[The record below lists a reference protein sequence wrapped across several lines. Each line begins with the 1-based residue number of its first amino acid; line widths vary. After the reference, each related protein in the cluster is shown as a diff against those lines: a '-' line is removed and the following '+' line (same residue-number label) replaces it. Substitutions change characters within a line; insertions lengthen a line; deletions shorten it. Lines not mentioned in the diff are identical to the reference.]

1 MRIRNTKPEF
11 FRSKRVSERI
21 PDWGHR
27 YLLKALE
34 SYVDDNGVGKDDL
47 ALIAADCFS
56 QDIALD
62 PSGTFRRLT
71 EGLSVLFEAGFIH
84 RYEVEGDKCLYIS
97 WWESTQYV
105 QKPKAGRLPRPDG
118 TLHYGS
124 SEIGEPNRN
133 FPEASG
139 KFQPV
144 SGNQGIRE
152 SGKVAESDDS
162 DDGPSKPDKNDRD
175 DIRSVL
181 DHLDQKLQE
190 YDPET
195 RLPNRTQANLDA
207 ARLLLDRDSRTVDQ
221 VKAAIDY
228 SQDSEFW
235 RPNIRSMSKLR
246 DKYETLR
253 AQAQSTSQRNG
264 TTQPQ
269 PTGSLL
275 WDDEARK
282 KAHERPSYL
291 TDTDHI

>member
-62 PSGTFRRLT
+62 PSGTFQRLT

-84 RYEVEGDKCLYIS
+84 RYTANGDECLYIS

-118 TLHYGS
+118 TFDYGT

-139 KFQPV
+139 SVQPV

-152 SGKVAESDDS
+152 SGYIPASDDAGQDNDEES
-162 DDGPSKPDKNDRD
+162 FEAWWPHYPKKVDKGQARKAFKAALKKVDLDTLTEAADTYAAWIEREGKQQFTKYPATWLNAEAWANGHSQPEPDQPRHPDAPD
-175 DIRSVL
+175 
-181 DHLDQKLQE
+181 
-190 YDPET
+190 
-195 RLPNRTQANLDA
+195 NRTVFELSDEEYAERERIHRERIQAKREA
-207 ARLLLDRDSRTVDQ
+207 A
-221 VKAAIDY
+221 AA
-228 SQDSEFW
+228 
-235 RPNIRSMSKLR
+235 
-246 DKYETLR
+246 
-253 AQAQSTSQRNG
+253 G
-264 TTQPQ
+264 
-269 PTGSLL
+269 GG
-275 WDDEARK
+275 
-282 KAHERPSYL
+282 
-291 TDTDHI
+291 